1 MQQIRAFAGQQERLF
16 MRASRDLRQ
25 RDRLGPAAGA
35 HMAAIALRLPRDPT
49 ERVHLDGLA
58 EGVGSGRRRD
68 LLQR

>member
-1 MQQIRAFAGQQERLF
+1 